1 MKSIDCTN
9 LYLPFLCKALN
20 YYPTRLAQCITCVDE
35 TGKPLAGAIYDAY
48 NSVSIT
54 AHIWIDAEENPC
66 KEWYAAIFDYPFN
79 RLGVKKL
86 IGQVAGN
93 NEEAQRLDK
102 HFGFVEEARVKDF
115 SEDGDL
121 IIYSMTKEQS
131 MILNSPRWA
140 RVVELVKKVA

>member
-1 MKSIDCTN
+1 MKSIDCTT
-9 LYLPFLCKALN
+9 LYFPFLCKALN
-20 YYPTRLAQCITCVDE
+20 YYPTRLAQCIVCVDA
-35 TGKPLAGAIYDAY
+35 TGKPVSGAIYDAY
-48 NSVSIT
+48 NSVSVT
-54 AHIWIDAEENPC
+54 AHIWIDAEETPS

-93 NEEAQRLDK
+93 NEEA
-102 HFGFVEEARVKDF
+102 RVKDF

-131 MILNSPRWA
+131 RILNSPKWT
-140 RVVELVKKVA
+140 RVVDLVRRAA